1 MMPGKKRITDQQV
14 LAAQDIWNAAEDKFR
29 TDIERLKREIGATA
43 EIHEA
48 MGAIKKMKADRE
60 LDRII
65 ESMLLWKLHKNG
77 RYKDLGLTW
86 SEVCKKLDVPERS
99 GYRIVEDVQAA
110 YDAFSANLAELL
122 GLKFNEIKMLGRS
135 ISANLAEIE
144 EGSIVY
150 KGQKVPLSDKEAV
163 QSVLDDLREEMKKLQ
178 EEKKKKEEELEI
190 ERRAHERNL
199 EAKEEVI
206 KRQESH
212 MKRIE
217 MVAEEKGLDPEEYA
231 FLQKMESLRLQFDS
245 WYMQN
250 LDPERMLEFLN
261 EEKETVRMRAA
272 YLTTL
277 DYIKKQILAA
287 WDTADAMYCDAA
299 MNPELAWE
307 PGEA

>member
-1 MMPGKKRITDQQV
+1 MPGKKRITDQQV

-29 TDIERLKREIGATA
+29 ADIERLKREIGATA

-86 SEVCKKLDVPERS
+86 SEVCEKLDVRERS
-99 GYRIVEDVQAA
+99 GYKILEDVQAV
-110 YDAFSANLAELL
+110 YDAFSANFAELL

-135 ISANLAEIE
+135 ISAKMAEIE

-150 KGQKVPLSDKEAV
+150 KDQKVPLSDKEAV

-178 EEKKKKEEELEI
+178 EEKKKKEEELEV

-250 LDPERMLEFLN
+250 LDPERMLEFLG